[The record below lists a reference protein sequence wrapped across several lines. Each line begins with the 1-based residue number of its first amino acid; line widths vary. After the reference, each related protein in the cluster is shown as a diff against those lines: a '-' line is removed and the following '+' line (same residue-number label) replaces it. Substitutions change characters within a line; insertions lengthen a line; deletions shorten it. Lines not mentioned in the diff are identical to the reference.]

1 MWPDEIEL
9 RPHGGD
15 QRCRV
20 TWGGHG
26 AERLPVPQASW
37 FEVLRVAP
45 GAGHM
50 GAGALPRAPTSAQGT
65 VTEIYVPRGYEA
77 AYY

>member
-1 MWPDEIEL
+1 MSRERAKVWPDEIEL

-50 GAGALPRAPTSAQGT
+50 GGRCSTPEPQP
-65 VTEIYVPRGYEA
+65 VPREL
-77 AYY
+77 